1 MSIQK
6 VHTKDNALLKLSIQN
21 YVGIMFTF
29 TVTSHINMVNIIVFI
44 IGRAPVV
51 VMREP
56 DWRNP
61 TQFDV

>member
-56 DWRNP
+56 D
-61 TQFDV
+61 